1 MKKVLVVDDEA
12 AIVTLLKYN
21 LEKAGYQ
28 VETAMDGAVALKKG
42 VTGTFDFILLDLML
56 PQMDGLEVTRR
67 LRQEKIKTPIM
78 ILTAKGEEYDKVIG
92 LELGADDYLTKPFSP
107 REVLARIKAIGRRTD
122 EANHGREKNAQSDD
136 EDERFNFDDIAVDLT
151 NYMVEKNEKKIK
163 LTPKEFELLAYF
175 IKRQHRVL
183 SREKL
188 LNGVWGYDYVGQ
200 TRMVDM
206 HVSHLREKI
215 EKDPKNP
222 KYIETV
228 RGFGY
233 RFEGGENKNF

>member
-1 MKKVLVVDDEA
+1 MKKVLVVDDEM

-21 LEKAGYQ
+21 LKSAGYE
-28 VETAMDGAVALKKG
+28 VAIAMDGQSAFEQAL
-42 VTGTFDFILLDLML
+42 TNNYDFILLDLML
-56 PQMDGLEVTRR
+56 PKMDGLEVTKR

-107 REVLARIKAIGRRTD
+107 REVLARIKAIARRT
-122 EANHGREKNAQSDD
+122 
-136 EDERFNFDDIAVDLT
+136 EDEQSNETEDQEKQRDVYRFPDFIVDLT
-151 NYMVEKNEKKIK
+151 NYSVEKNGEKVK

-175 IKRQHRVL
+175 VKRPQRVL
-183 SREKL
+183 SRDKL

-215 EKDPKNP
+215 EHDPKDPQ
-222 KYIETV
+222 YIQTV

-233 RFEGGENKNF
+233 RFEGESNQNN

>member
-1 MKKVLVVDDEA
+1 MKKILVVEDDV
-12 AIVTLLKYN
+12 AIQLLLKYN
-21 LEKAGYQ
+21 LTQAGY
-28 VETAMDGAVALKKG
+28 EPTIIADGKEGYLAALKG
-42 VTGTFDFILLDLML
+42 NYAHILLDVML
-56 PQMDGLEVTRR
+56 PNLDGIEITKK
-67 LRQEKIKTPIM
+67 LRQEKVKTPIM
-78 ILTAKGEEYDKVIG
+78 IITAKNQEYDKIIG

-107 REVLARIKAIGRRTD
+107 REVIARLKAIERRMELTK
-122 EANHGREKNAQSDD
+122 EEQYVAPKEELNNVYVF
-136 EDERFNFDDIAVDLT
+136 EDFTLDLDQVKVLKDGVAV
-151 NYMVEKNEKKIK
+151 K

-175 IKRQHRVL
+175 VKRAGKVL

-215 EKDPKNP
+215 EPDPKAP
-222 KYIETV
+222 RYIQTL

-233 RFEGGENKNF
+233 RFNGKEKTLV

>member
-1 MKKVLVVDDEA
+1 LKKILVVDDEM

-21 LEKAGYQ
+21 LETAGYQ
-28 VETAMDGAVALKKG
+28 VTVAMDGQKAFDEAI
-42 VTGTFDFILLDLML
+42 TDQYDFILLDLML
-56 PQMDGLEVTRR
+56 PKLDGLEVTKR

-107 REVLARIKAIGRRTD
+107 REVLARIKAIARRTTDTVD
-122 EANHGREKNAQSDD
+122 EELAINSAKEPQEIYHFPD
-136 EDERFNFDDIAVDLT
+136 FTIDLT
-151 NYMVEKNEKKIK
+151 NYSVIRAGKKVK

-175 IKRQHRVL
+175 VKRPQRVL
-183 SREKL
+183 SRDKL
-188 LNGVWGYDYVGQ
+188 LNGVWGFDYVGQ

-215 EKDPKNP
+215 ENDPHQP
-222 KYIETV
+222 QYIETV

-233 RFEGGENKNF
+233 RFEGKAE